1 MNTNYTLSRRNL
13 MASAAV
19 AAAALTPFVDAAAQT
34 AKAGGDW
41 FGMVKAHH
49 ILIAKT
55 LDEAVKADKRTYTSR
70 DTLLRT
76 LSYQLT
82 AHSVAEENVL
92 YPALA
97 TSGMVSESDMLYLDQ
112 AHAKVMNAQ
121 IEMTIAKNHSG
132 NEWVEKVVALRA
144 AVLKHAKEDEE
155 ANLFPKLLAKMDT
168 AQNMMLT
175 TAYHREFSSVSSMT
189 RAQM

>member
-1 MNTNYTLSRRNL
+1 MINNTLSRRTL

-19 AAAALTPFVDAAAQT
+19 AAAALTPFVEATAQT

-49 ILIAKT
+49 LLIAKT
-55 LDEAVKADKRTYTSR
+55 LDEAVKADKRTYASR

-97 TSGMVSESDMLYLDQ
+97 SINMVSESDMLYLDQ

-121 IEMTIAKNHSG
+121 IEMTIAKDKTG
-132 NEWVEKVVALRA
+132 NAWIEKVVALRT

-155 ANLFPKLLAKMDT
+155 ANLFPKLLAAMD
-168 AQNMMLT
+168 ASQNTMLT
-175 TAYHREFSSVSSMT
+175 TAYHREFASVSSMT
-189 RAQM
+189 RQQL